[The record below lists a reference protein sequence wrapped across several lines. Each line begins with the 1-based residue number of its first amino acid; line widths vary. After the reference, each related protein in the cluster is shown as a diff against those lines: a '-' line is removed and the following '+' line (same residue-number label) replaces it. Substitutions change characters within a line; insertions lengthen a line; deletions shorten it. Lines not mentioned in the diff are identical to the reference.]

1 MAQLILA
8 QEVISKSFTNK
19 NTLELLIKENFIE
32 VAQEQ
37 HIRPVLGDDFYDEI
51 VKQNNDNNLSV
62 DNKKLLDDFIKDA
75 LAFYVKFEVLDDISF
90 NTTSKGVRSID
101 DEFTSPATDT
111 QRANLALKIR
121 SHADT
126 LRDKMIRFI
135 EDEDNIDNYPTYKK
149 FENITKSVTTFGGIV
164 LTPGISDIPIVPI
177 EEQR

>member
-1 MAQLILA
+1 MAQLISA

-19 NTLELLIKENFIE
+19 NTLEVLIKENFIE

-37 HIRPVLGDDFYDEI
+37 HLRPVLGNDFYDEI
-51 VKQNNDNNLSV
+51 VKQNNDDNLSV
-62 DNKKLLDDFIKDA
+62 DNKLLLDDFIKDA
-75 LAFYVKFEVLDDISF
+75 LAFYVKFEALDDLSF

-149 FENITKSVTTFGGIV
+149 FENVTKSVTTFGGIV
-164 LTPGISDIPIVPI
+164 LTPVITVPI

>member
-1 MAQLILA
+1 MAQLISA

-51 VKQNNDNNLSV
+51 VTQNNDNNLSV
-62 DNKKLLDDFIKDA
+62 DNKLLLNDFIKDA

-90 NTTSKGVRSID
+90 NTTSKGVRAID

-149 FENITKSVTTFGGIV
+149 FENVTKSVTTFGGIV
-164 LTPGISDIPIVPI
+164 LTPVITVPI

>member
-1 MAQLILA
+1 MAQLISA

-19 NTLELLIKENFIE
+19 NTLETLIKVNFIE

-37 HIRPVLGDDFYDEI
+37 HLRPVLGDDFYDEI
-51 VKQNNDNNLSV
+51 VKQNNDNTLSV
-62 DNKKLLDDFIKDA
+62 DNKKLLDDFIKDT
-75 LAFYVKFEVLDDISF
+75 LAFYVKFETLDDLSF

-101 DEFTSPATDT
+101 DEFTSPVTNE

-149 FENITKSVTTFGGIV
+149 FENVTKSVTTFGGIV
-164 LTPGISDIPIVPI
+164 LTPVITVPI